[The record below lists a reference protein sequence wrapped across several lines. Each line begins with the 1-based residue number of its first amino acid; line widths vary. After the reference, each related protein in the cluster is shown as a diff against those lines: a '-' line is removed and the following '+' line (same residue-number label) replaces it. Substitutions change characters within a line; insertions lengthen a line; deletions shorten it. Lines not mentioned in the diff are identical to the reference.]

1 MCSGRKLYCKRRGI
15 VLQEKRNCIAIGRLV
30 VEPLYCNTRIVLQLG
45 CIVAEFVLQEE
56 VVEDCI
62 AIQLLYCN
70 LGE

>member
-1 MCSGRKLYCKRRGI
+1 MQWQKI
-15 VLQEKRNCIAIGRLV
+15 VLQEKGDCIAIGRLV

-45 CIVAEFVLQEE
+45 CVVAEFVLQEE
-56 VVEDCI
+56 AVEDFI